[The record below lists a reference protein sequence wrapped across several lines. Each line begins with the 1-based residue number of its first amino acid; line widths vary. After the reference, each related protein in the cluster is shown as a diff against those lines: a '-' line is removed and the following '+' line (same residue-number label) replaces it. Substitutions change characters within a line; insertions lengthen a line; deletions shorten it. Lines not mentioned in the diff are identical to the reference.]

1 MSEHT
6 ERRQYSRADWRSSR
20 ASMAPASTLSAPS
33 TSAGWRMTASGSCSI
48 ALSAREPTASNPAS
62 SSPPDLFASTAAASA
77 PHATTPTVCC
87 GRYRPS
93 PIPTSASKRGRRI
106 HAAAGTRRATGC
118 WNRRPAR
125 RSRWSSC
132 CHSQPSPC
140 SIRIGGRSCPMS
152 PSLWKTHQQPCR
164 SGLRTPF
171 TSIAVCLKL
180 HCRRIPLDG

>member
-6 ERRQYSRADWRSSR
+6 ERRQYSRADL
-20 ASMAPASTLSAPS
+20 AELKGLDG
-33 TSAGWRMTASGSCSI
+33 AGVYALGSFDERGLADDRFWV

-77 PHATTPTVCC
+77 PHTTTPTFCC

-118 WNRRPAR
+118 WNRRPAC

-152 PSLWKTHQQPCR
+152 PSLWKTHRQPC

-171 TSIAVCLKL
+171 TSTALCLKL